1 MIEVYPEDISDLS
14 EDLHRDYECFSSD
27 DDATARAIQFT
38 EDGEQHV
45 GDRRI
50 GSYADNQYSFM
61 SRLSPKS
68 NAIVSQQSPK
78 SAMSKAVSARAREK
92 VKKADNPSLGI
103 IYFIIYTFLKA
114 ASYVVC

>member
-1 MIEVYPEDISDLS
+1 MREIARLHQQSTNTFGGLPERIGSEMIEVYPEDISDLS

-50 GSYADNQYSFM
+50 GSYADN
-61 SRLSPKS
+61 
-68 NAIVSQQSPK
+68 
-78 SAMSKAVSARAREK
+78 
-92 VKKADNPSLGI
+92 
-103 IYFIIYTFLKA
+103 
-114 ASYVVC
+114 